1 MKSVKSTSNSKFG
14 SNFQRKTNI
23 TARGFCQTMFLLSLV
38 SFRIFLRI
46 LYYVSNGKYGRKKTD
61 ICDHCNESV
70 GCWNA
75 RLSSQVCLQQSYK
88 LDFGNR

>member
-1 MKSVKSTSNSKFG
+1 MWILSDYVPAKSRLIQNIPSNSV
-14 SNFQRKTNI
+14 
-23 TARGFCQTMFLLSLV
+23 L
-38 SFRIFLRI
+38 
-46 LYYVSNGKYGRKKTD
+46 YVSNGKYGRKKTD

-88 LDFGNR
+88 LDFGNG